1 MVCDYLVKHLEAL
14 FSVGYTAKMEAEL
27 DQVEEHGVSM
37 NDMLSGFY
45 GRFTAALKASESAP
59 PPDKSKFDLA
69 FALLAQV
76 KTWKPPVR
84 DGRRLYDDRKFYESV
99 KEQGDAGRTLSER
112 QLASLVR
119 MVIDYAGQI
128 PDAERRL
135 REAGL
140 AGNIASHMERADP
153 ELVKLAF
160 AALDSIKG
168 IKAQLVHE
176 VAARPVRA
184 QPSAV
189 AQAVHHPR
197 QDPGRKRR
205 RAPAGMAQA
214 GVRESGAVCARRYRH
229 AAGDP
234 AIMEPLDIMRAIKNW
249 RSPVSKGRKIYDD
262 KAFIDSLAE
271 QYARRRTLSSR
282 QMMALKRVVVAYKD
296 QIPDYAKAAVRL
308 GLDKVPSSE
317 DREAEV
323 LGGGE

>member
-1 MVCDYLVKHLEAL
+1 
-14 FSVGYTAKMEAEL
+14 
-27 DQVEEHGVSM
+27 
-37 NDMLSGFY
+37 
-45 GRFTAALKASESAP
+45 
-59 PPDKSKFDLA
+59 
-69 FALLAQV
+69 
-76 KTWKPPVR
+76 
-84 DGRRLYDDRKFYESV
+84 LYDDRKFYESV

-168 IKAQLVHE
+168 IKLNSFMKSLRDQYEHYHPLSLKQFTILAKTLGE
-176 VAARPVRA
+176 NVAALPQEWRKQVLENLAPFVPGGIA
-184 QPSAV
+184 MQP
-189 AQAVHHPR
+189 
-197 QDPGRKRR
+197 
-205 RAPAGMAQA
+205 
-214 GVRESGAVCARRYRH
+214 
-229 AAGDP
+229 GDP
-234 AIMEPLDIMRAIKNW
+234 AIMELLDIMRAIKNW

-317 DREAEV
+317 DKEAEV